1 VLAPTTS
8 VADTGLSAATS
19 YSYTVTAIDNAG
31 NESAQSSPASAVTP
45 ACPALTQT
53 YLSDFNTYQV
63 PVLPR
68 PVLRASLIDPVFGTT
83 ITRVTDPAMAPAG
96 TSGPSSGLRH
106 EYARFPVLSAD
117 NSKVVVQVL
126 GGADG
131 GVYEVRDLVSGALL
145 YKINPVDDPEL
156 SWHPTDPT
164 RLFYR
169 YANEIRVFH
178 TDTGQAETLMSF
190 PQYYA
195 IGTNEEG
202 RPSDDW
208 QYYAFLGYHDSSF
221 SAADIVVV
229 DLVAKQVIVTWANA
243 GVPDWVSMSPSG
255 NYVVAMWT
263 NGSGTRL
270 YTRTLSYAR
279 TLFSDYAHSDF
290 AFDANGNEVLV
301 YDATSGNQ
309 VDELACPNPPNGSPI
324 ASARLFDGQKK
335 ILLGDCNKADWTPVI
350 TGTFLGWNWFTPH
363 FSGVASRQHPGWV
376 LVSTY
381 TDPQNTQHLLAREI
395 FWLKLDGS
403 GQVRRLAHHH
413 SDQGVDANGDKDYWA
428 EPHAT
433 SAWDGSTI
441 LFASVWGQPFSE
453 YDLYTVTGWWW

>member
-1 VLAPTTS
+1 MDYCFVVRRAVSCCALVIALFCPLI
-8 VADTGLSAATS
+8 AEAALSAPVSLQATAISPSQMNLRWVNTATHATS

-31 NESAQSSPASAVTP
+31 NVSAQSSPASAVTP

-53 YLSDFNTYQV
+53 YLSDFATYQV

-169 YANEIRVFH
+169 RANEIRVFH

-190 PQYYA
+190 PQ
-195 IGTNEEG
+195 
-202 RPSDDW
+202 
-208 QYYAFLGYHDSSF
+208 
-221 SAADIVVV
+221 
-229 DLVAKQVIVTWANA
+229 
-243 GVPDWVSMSPSG
+243 
-255 NYVVAMWT
+255 
-263 NGSGTRL
+263 
-270 YTRTLSYAR
+270 
-279 TLFSDYAHSDF
+279 
-290 AFDANGNEVLV
+290 
-301 YDATSGNQ
+301 
-309 VDELACPNPPNGSPI
+309 
-324 ASARLFDGQKK
+324 
-335 ILLGDCNKADWTPVI
+335 
-350 TGTFLGWNWFTPH
+350 
-363 FSGVASRQHPGWV
+363 
-376 LVSTY
+376 
-381 TDPQNTQHLLAREI
+381 
-395 FWLKLDGS
+395 
-403 GQVRRLAHHH
+403 
-413 SDQGVDANGDKDYWA
+413 
-428 EPHAT
+428 
-433 SAWDGSTI
+433 
-441 LFASVWGQPFSE
+441 
-453 YDLYTVTGWWW
+453 